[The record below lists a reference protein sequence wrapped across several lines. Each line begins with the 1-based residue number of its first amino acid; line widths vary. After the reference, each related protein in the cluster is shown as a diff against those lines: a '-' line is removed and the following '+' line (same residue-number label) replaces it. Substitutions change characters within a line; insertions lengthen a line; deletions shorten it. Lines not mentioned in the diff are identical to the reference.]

1 MTSTR
6 LAAGGTSD
14 AQPAPRLCSAARR
27 TSHPLPVARWCGSL
41 ALLVALT
48 ASRAAHADLASGR
61 DKLIAGDYKVA
72 IAELGKVTGKDRPA
86 ARVLLARAQLAI
98 GDYAGAEAT
107 LAPLAQGQAK
117 DAQAIEA
124 HLVFDRLRQIT
135 GRTRDARGDL
145 EQLWK
150 DHPTDRAIR
159 TALGEIRH
167 ALGDVVGAKALFDE
181 TIKESD
187 ANALNLDDPIQT
199 YQLAVAARGT
209 SQFQLANDAFR
220 ETLKLSPQL
229 TGAGVE
235 WADLFL
241 EKYAAKLA
249 EQTLE
254 EVFKVNPNDP
264 EAHAA
269 MAQVIVETR
278 YDLAAVRHHLDASL
292 AVNPKNA
299 RALKVRA
306 SIEIDQNQWDTA
318 NRSLDAVLAA
328 NKDDVEA
335 IAMKATVAWLRDDT
349 KAYDAEVQRALAI
362 DPAYAEL
369 YRIVARSAVREHRYV
384 EAIELEKQAVQL
396 KPDFYEAMAG
406 AGLGYLRLGMEQDGI
421 QWLDRS
427 WSGDQYN
434 VRTFNTR
441 TLFKETIPKDYTFG
455 ASKNFRI
462 RYHNDEKAVLSRYLE
477 PTMEK
482 AFADMVRRYGFTPK
496 TPVTLEL
503 YADRND
509 YGIRTVGLPDIAA
522 LGVCFGQVIT
532 AMSPANGDIN
542 WGMVL
547 WHELGHVFAIQLS
560 NSRVPRWFTEGLSEY
575 ETLIARPDWRREND
589 ADLYGAVAN
598 AALPSIGNLNSEFM
612 QPDTNAVVVAYYQS
626 AVTIEYLV
634 QTYGFPKIVDA
645 LKRFGKGQETP
656 DVLQAITGKT
666 IAQLDT
672 ELHKYLDI
680 RLKAYA
686 GTFKLPTRGFDDVTK
701 LEIAADAAPRDAR
714 ARANVALGY
723 YYAGDA
729 DKATTAAAAALA
741 LDARQPIAR
750 YIQAEIVLHQ
760 GDLAKAKALF
770 EGLIADGHD
779 SFDLR
784 SRLAQIAEGAG
795 KTDEVELQ
803 LCAAKKL
810 DPERS
815 TPYQELAQLYEKTG
829 KLPKAL
835 VELEHFAFL
844 EQMDLAP
851 LKKLV
856 VEYAKL
862 GSWAKVRT
870 YGEMATFINPSDPDV
885 LGGLG
890 RAYLELRQPGKALFT
905 YDTMLLTSPPPRR
918 PALVHLGRTR
928 ALIALGKKADARA
941 ALAQA
946 MATEP
951 ENAELLELKARLK

>member
-1 MTSTR
+1 M
-6 LAAGGTSD
+6 
-14 AQPAPRLCSAARR
+14 
-27 TSHPLPVARWCGSL
+27 
-41 ALLVALT
+41 T
-48 ASRAAHADLASGR
+48 ASTVAHADLASGR
-61 DKLIAGDYKVA
+61 DKLIAGDYKAA
-72 IAELGKVTGKDRPA
+72 IGELGKVTGKERPA
-86 ARVLLARAQLAI
+86 ARVLLARAQLAT

-107 LAPLAQGQAK
+107 LGPMVQGPAK

-124 HLVFDRLRQIT
+124 HLVFDQLRRVT
-135 GRTRDARGDL
+135 GRLKDARADL
-145 EQLWK
+145 EQLAK
-150 DHPTDRAIR
+150 DHPGDRAIR
-159 TALGEIRH
+159 TALGEARY
-167 ALGDVVGAKALFDE
+167 AQGDMVGSKALFDE

-187 ANALNLDDPIQT
+187 ANQLNLDDPVQT
-199 YQLAVAARGT
+199 YQLATAARYT

-220 ETLKLSPQL
+220 ETLKLSPQM
-229 TGAGVE
+229 TGAGVA

-241 EKYAAKLA
+241 QKYAAQLA

-269 MAQVIVETR
+269 MGEVIVETR
-278 YDLAAVRHHLDASL
+278 YDLAAVRHHLDAAL

-299 RALKVRA
+299 RALRVRA
-306 SIEIDQNQWDTA
+306 SIEIDQNQWDAA
-318 NRSLDAVLAA
+318 NKTLDAVLAI

-349 KAYDAEVQRALAI
+349 KAYQAEVARALAI

-384 EAIELEKQAVQL
+384 EAVELEKQAVKL

-406 AGLGYLRLGMEQDGI
+406 VGLGYLRLGIEKDGI
-421 QWLDRS
+421 EWLDKS
-427 WSGDQYN
+427 WAGDQYN

-441 TLFKETIPKDYTFG
+441 TLFKETIPKEYTFG
-455 ASKNFRI
+455 TSKSFRI
-462 RYHNDEKAVLSRYLE
+462 RYHNDEKAVLARYLE
-477 PTMEK
+477 PTMER
-482 AFADMVRRYGFTPK
+482 AFASMVKRYGYTPR

-509 YGIRTVGLPDIAA
+509 YGIRTVGLPDISA

-542 WGMVL
+542 WGMIL

-589 ADLYGAVAN
+589 ADLYGALAN
-598 AALPSIGNLNSEFM
+598 NALPSIGNLNSEFL
-612 QPDTNAVVVAYYQS
+612 QPDPSAVVVAYYQS

-634 QTYGFPKIVDA
+634 QTYGFPKIVEA
-645 LKRFGKGQETP
+645 LKLFGKGSETP
-656 DVLQAITGKT
+656 DVLQAITGKSV
-666 IAQLDT
+666 ALLDSDFR
-672 ELHKYLDI
+672 KYLDI

-701 LEIAADAAPRDAR
+701 LEIAADAAPKDGKAR
-714 ARANVALGY
+714 AQVALAY

-729 DKATTAAAAALA
+729 EKAMSASTAALA
-741 LDARQPIAR
+741 LDAKQPIAR

-760 GDLAKAKALF
+760 GDLAKAKSMYQS
-770 EGLIADGHD
+770 LIVDGHD
-779 SFDLR
+779 SFDMR
-784 SRLAQIAEGAG
+784 SRLAQIAEGENNAV
-795 KTDEVELQ
+795 EVEAQ

-815 TPYQELAQLYEKTG
+815 FPYQELAQLYEKAG
-829 KLPKAL
+829 QMPKAL
-835 VELEHFAFL
+835 VELEHYAFL

-856 VEYAKL
+856 TEYAKL

-870 YGEMATFINPSDPDV
+870 YGEMATYINPSDAEI
-885 LGGLG
+885 LGGLA
-890 RAYLELRQPGKALFT
+890 RAYLELRQPDRALFT
-905 YDTMLLTSPPPRR
+905 YDTMLLVTPPPRR
-918 PALVHLGRTR
+918 PALVHLGRTK
-928 ALIALGKKADARA
+928 ALIAQGKKADARA

-946 MATEP
+946 LRTEP
-951 ENAELLELKARLK
+951 ENAEALQLKATLK

>member
-1 MTSTR
+1 MTSKR
-6 LAAGGTSD
+6 LG
-14 AQPAPRLCSAARR
+14 
-27 TSHPLPVARWCGSL
+27 L
-41 ALLVALT
+41 ALVVAVT
-48 ASRAAHADLASGR
+48 ASRVAHADLASGR
-61 DKLIAGDYKVA
+61 DKLIAGDYKTA

-86 ARVLLARAQLAI
+86 ARLLLARAEIAT

-107 LAPLAQGQAK
+107 VAPLTQGPTS
-117 DAQAIEA
+117 DPLVIEA
-124 HLVFDRLRQIT
+124 HLVFDELRRIT
-135 GRTRDARGDL
+135 GRTKDAEADL

-150 DHPTDRAIR
+150 AHTGDRAIR
-159 TALGEIRH
+159 TALGEARY
-167 ALGDVVGAKALFDE
+167 ALGDVLGAKALFDL

-187 ANALNLDDPIQT
+187 ASQLNLDDPVET
-199 YQLAVAARGT
+199 YQLAIAARYT
-209 SQFQLANDAFR
+209 SNYQLANDAFH
-220 ETLKLSPQL
+220 ETLERRPQD
-229 TGAGVE
+229 TRAGVA

-241 EKYAAKLA
+241 EKYAAHPA

-269 MAQVIVETR
+269 MAQVIIELR
-278 YDLAAVRHHLDASL
+278 YDLAAVRHHLDAAL
-292 AVNPKNA
+292 AQNPKNA

-318 NRSLDAVLAA
+318 GKTLDAVIAA
-328 NKDDVEA
+328 NQDDVEA
-335 IAMKATVAWLRDDT
+335 IALKATVAWLRDDT
-349 KAYDAEVQRALAI
+349 KAYDAEVKRALAI

-384 EAIELEKQAVQL
+384 EAVELEKQAVKL
-396 KPDFYEAMAG
+396 RPDFYEAMAG
-406 AGLGYLRLGMEQDGI
+406 AGMGYLRLGMEKEGLEWI
-421 QWLDRS
+421 EKS
-427 WSGDQYN
+427 WAGDKYN
-434 VRTFNTR
+434 VRTYNTR
-441 TLFKETIPKDYTFG
+441 ELFRKTIPKEYTFG
-455 ASKNFRI
+455 TSKNFRI
-462 RYHNDEKAVLSRYLE
+462 RYHKDEKAVLARYLE
-477 PTMEK
+477 PTMER
-482 AFADMVRRYGFTPK
+482 AFADMVKRYGFTPK

-589 ADLYGAVAN
+589 ADLYGAVASG
-598 AALPSIGNLNSEFM
+598 ALASIGDLNSEFM
-612 QPDTNAVVVAYYQS
+612 QPDPNAVVVAYYQS

-634 QTYGFPKIVDA
+634 QTYGFPKIVEA
-645 LKRFGKGQETP
+645 LKLYGKGRETP

-666 IAQLDT
+666 IAALDT
-672 ELHKYLDI
+672 DFRQYLDI

-686 GTFKLPTRGFDDVTK
+686 GTFKLPTRGFDDLTK
-701 LEIAADAAPRDAR
+701 LEIAADAAPKDAK
-714 ARANVALGY
+714 AKANIALGY

-729 DKATTAAAAALA
+729 EKAMTAATAALA
-741 LDARQPIAR
+741 LDGKQPIAR
-750 YIQAEIVLHQ
+750 YLQAEIVLHQ
-760 GDLAKAKALF
+760 GDVPKAKALYQ
-770 EGLIADGHD
+770 GLIVDGHD

-784 SRLAQIAEGAG
+784 SRLAQIAQGEG
-795 KTDEVELQ
+795 KLDEVDRQ

-815 TPYQELAQLYEKTG
+815 SPYQELAQLYEKTG
-829 KLPKAL
+829 QIPKAL

-856 VEYAKL
+856 VEYGKTAN
-862 GSWAKVRT
+862 WPKVRT
-870 YGEMATFINPSDPDV
+870 YGEMATFINPSDPEI
-885 LGGLG
+885 LSGLG
-890 RAYLELRQPGKALFT
+890 RAYLELRQPDKALFT
-905 YDTMLLTSPPPRR
+905 YETMLLTNPPPRR
-918 PALVHLGRTR
+918 PALVHLGRAK
-928 ALIALGKKADARA
+928 ALLALGNKPDAKA

-946 MATEP
+946 MTTEP
-951 ENAELLELKARLK
+951 ENAEALDLKAKLK

>member
-6 LAAGGTSD
+6 LGLALAVAMTASG
-14 AQPAPRLCSAARR
+14 
-27 TSHPLPVARWCGSL
+27 VAR
-41 ALLVALT
+41 
-48 ASRAAHADLASGR
+48 ADLASGR
-61 DKLIAGDYKVA
+61 DKLIAGDYKAA

-86 ARVLLARAQLAI
+86 ARLLLARAQIAT

-107 LAPLAQGQAK
+107 LAPLAQGPGAAK
-117 DAQAIEA
+117 DALAIEA
-124 HLVFDRLRQIT
+124 HLVFDELRRIT
-135 GRTRDARGDL
+135 GRTRDAGADL

-150 DHPTDRAIR
+150 ANPADRAIR
-159 TALGEIRH
+159 TALGQTRY
-167 ALGDVVGAKALFDE
+167 ALGDLLGAKALFDE

-187 ANALNLDDPIQT
+187 ANKLNLDDPVET
-199 YQLAVAARGT
+199 YQLALAARGT

-220 ETLKLSPQL
+220 ETVQLRPQD
-229 TGAGVE
+229 TGAGIA

-241 EKYAAKLA
+241 EKYAAQLA

-278 YDLAAVRHHLDASL
+278 YDLAAVRHHLDAAL
-292 AVNPKNA
+292 GTNPKNA

-306 SIEIDQNQWDTA
+306 SIQIDQNQWDAA
-318 NRSLDAVLAA
+318 NKTLDGVLAV

-335 IAMKATVAWLRDDT
+335 IAMRATVAWLRDDT
-349 KAYDAEVQRALAI
+349 KAYDAEVKRALAI

-384 EAIELEKQAVQL
+384 EAIELEKQAVKL
-396 KPDFYEAMAG
+396 RPDFYEAMAG
-406 AGLGYLRLGMEQDGI
+406 AGLGYLRLGMEAEGI
-421 QWLDRS
+421 SWLDRS
-427 WSGDQYN
+427 WAGDQYN

-441 TLFKETIPKDYTFG
+441 TLFKKTIPKEYTFG
-455 ASKNFRI
+455 TSKNFRI

-477 PTMEK
+477 PTMER
-482 AFADMVRRYGFTPK
+482 AFADMVKRYGFQPK

-589 ADLYGAVAN
+589 ADLYGAVAHGT
-598 AALPSIGNLNSEFM
+598 LPSIGDLNSEFM
-612 QPDTNAVVVAYYQS
+612 QPDANAVVVAYYQS
-626 AVTIEYLV
+626 AVTVEYLV
-634 QTYGFPKIVDA
+634 QTYGFPKIVEA
-645 LKRFGKGQETP
+645 LKLFGKGSETAE
-656 DVLQAITGKT
+656 VLKAITGKAV
-666 IAQLDT
+666 AQLDV
-672 ELHKYLDI
+672 ELRQYLDV

-701 LEIAADAAPRDAR
+701 LEIAADAAPKDAKAR
-714 ARANVALGY
+714 ASVALGY
-723 YYAGDA
+723 YYAGDPE
-729 DKATTAAAAALA
+729 KAMAAAGVALA
-741 LDARQPIAR
+741 LDAKQPIAR
-750 YIQAEIVLHQ
+750 YIQAEVVLHQ
-760 GDLAKAKALF
+760 GDVPRAKALYQ
-770 EGLIADGHD
+770 GLIADGHD

-784 SRLAQIAEGAG
+784 SRLAQIAEGEG
-795 KTDEVELQ
+795 KLDDAEQQ

-815 TPYQELAQLYEKTG
+815 SPYQELAQLYEKTG
-829 KLPKAL
+829 QGPQAL

-856 VEYAKL
+856 VEYGKAAR
-862 GSWAKVRT
+862 WAKVRT
-870 YGEMATFINPSDPDV
+870 YGEMATYINPSDPDI
-885 LGGLG
+885 LSGLG
-890 RAYLELRQPGKALFT
+890 RAYLELGQPDKALFT
-905 YDTMLLTSPPPRR
+905 YETMLLLTPPPRR
-918 PALVHLGRTR
+918 PALVHLGRAK
-928 ALIALGKKADARA
+928 ALLAQGKKPDARA
-941 ALAQA
+941 ALDQA
-946 MATEP
+946 MKTEP
-951 ENAELLELKARLK
+951 ENAESLELKAKLK

>member
-1 MTSTR
+1 MRISTLAR
-6 LAAGGTSD
+6 LARLWPVFVVVMTAAG
-14 AQPAPRLCSAARR
+14 AAR
-27 TSHPLPVARWCGSL
+27 
-41 ALLVALT
+41 
-48 ASRAAHADLASGR
+48 ADLPTGQ

-72 IAELGKVTGKDRPA
+72 IAELGKVGGKDRPA
-86 ARVLLARAQLAI
+86 ARLLLARAQRAT

-107 LAPLAQGQAK
+107 LAPLSQGK
-117 DAQAIEA
+117 DALAVEA
-124 HLVFDRLRQIT
+124 HLALDDLRRVT
-135 GRTRDARGDL
+135 GRTKDARADL
-145 EQLWK
+145 EQLYK

-159 TALGEIRH
+159 TALGQARL
-167 ALGDVVGAKALFDE
+167 ALGDTLGAKALFDE

-187 ANALNLDDPIQT
+187 ANKLNLDDPVQT
-199 YQLAVAARGT
+199 YQLAVAARYT

-220 ETLKLSPQL
+220 ETLKLRPQL
-229 TGAGVE
+229 TDAGIA

-241 EKYAAKLA
+241 EKYAAQLA

-278 YDLAAVRHHLDASL
+278 YNLEDVRHHLDAAL
-292 AVNPKNA
+292 GVNPRNA

-306 SIEIDQNQWDTA
+306 SIEIDRNQWDAA
-318 NRSLDAVLAA
+318 NKSLDSVLTG

-335 IAMKATVAWLRDDT
+335 IAMKATVAWLRDDKT
-349 KAYDAEVQRALAI
+349 AYQTEVQRALAI
-362 DPAYAEL
+362 NPAYAEI
-369 YRIVARSAVREHRYV
+369 YRIVSRSAVREHRYV

-406 AGLGYLRLGMEQDGI
+406 AGLGYLRLGMEKDGLE
-421 QWLDRS
+421 WLDKS
-427 WSGDQYN
+427 WAGDQYN

-441 TLFKETIPKDYTFG
+441 TLFKDTIPKEYTFG
-455 ASKNFRI
+455 ASKSFRV
-462 RYHNDEKAVLSRYLE
+462 RYHNQEKAVLSRYLE

-509 YGIRTVGLPDIAA
+509 YGIRTVGLPDISA

-542 WGMVL
+542 WGMIL

-575 ETLIARPDWRREND
+575 ETLIARPEWRREND

-598 AALPSIGNLNSEFM
+598 GALPSIANLNSEFM
-612 QPDTNAVVVAYYQS
+612 QPDASAVVVAYYQS
-626 AVTIEYLV
+626 AVTIEYLI

-645 LKRFGKGQETP
+645 LKLYGKGAETP
-656 DVLQAITGKT
+656 AVLQSITGKSM
-666 IAQLDT
+666 AVLDA
-672 ELHKYLDI
+672 EFRKYLDL

-686 GTFKLPTRGFDDVTK
+686 GTFKLPTGGFDDLTK
-701 LEIAADAAPRDAR
+701 LEVAADAAPKDAR
-714 ARANVALGY
+714 ARANLALGY
-723 YYAGDA
+723 YYTGDA
-729 DKATTAAAAALA
+729 DEIEKAQAAATAALA
-741 LDARQPIAR
+741 LDPKQPIAR
-750 YIQAEIVLHQ
+750 YIQAEITFHQ
-760 GDLAKAKALF
+760 GDLAKAKAAYQ
-770 EGLIADGHD
+770 GLIADGHD
-779 SFDLR
+779 SYDLR
-784 SRLAQIAEGAG
+784 SRLAQIAQRDG
-795 KTDEVELQ
+795 KVDEVEQQ

-815 TPYQELAQLYEKTG
+815 APYQELAQLYEKAG
-829 KLPKAL
+829 QGAKAL
-835 VELEHFAFL
+835 VELEHYAFI

-856 VEYAKL
+856 VEYGKL
-862 GSWAKVRT
+862 ASWAKVRT
-870 YGEMATFINPSDPDV
+870 YGEMATYLNPADPDI

-890 RAYLELRQPGKALFT
+890 RAYLELRQPDKALFT

-918 PALVHLGRTR
+918 PAVVHIGRTK
-928 ALIALGKKADARA
+928 ALIALNKKADAKA
-941 ALAQA
+941 ALGLA
-946 MATEP
+946 MKTEP
-951 ENAELLELKARLK
+951 ENAEALELKAKLK

>member
-1 MTSTR
+1 MTPTR
-6 LAAGGTSD
+6 LG
-14 AQPAPRLCSAARR
+14 
-27 TSHPLPVARWCGSL
+27 L
-41 ALLVALT
+41 ALVVAMT
-48 ASRAAHADLASGR
+48 ASRVARADLASGR
-61 DKLIAGDYKVA
+61 DKLIAGDYKAA
-72 IAELGKVTGKDRPA
+72 IGELGKVTGKDRPT
-86 ARVLLARAQLAI
+86 ARLLLARAQIAT

-107 LAPLAQGQAK
+107 LVPLAQGQAK
-117 DAQAIEA
+117 DPQAIEA
-124 HLVFDRLRQIT
+124 HLALDQLRRTT
-135 GRTRDARGDL
+135 GRTADARGDL
-145 EQLWK
+145 EQLAK
-150 DHPTDRAIR
+150 ANPGDRAIR
-159 TALGEIRH
+159 TALGETRA
-167 ALGDVVGAKALFDE
+167 ALGDVLGAKALFDE

-187 ANALNLDDPIQT
+187 ANQLNLDDPDQT
-199 YQLAVAARGT
+199 YQLALAARYT
-209 SQFQLANDAFR
+209 SQYALANDAFR
-220 ETLKLSPQL
+220 ETLKLRPQL
-229 TGAGVE
+229 TEAGID

-241 EKYAAKLA
+241 EKYAAQLA

-278 YDLAAVRHHLDASL
+278 YDLAAVRHHLDAAL
-292 AVNPKNA
+292 GANPKNA

-306 SIEIDQNQWDTA
+306 SIEIDQNQWDSA
-318 NRSLDAVLAA
+318 NKTLDAVIAS

-349 KAYDAEVQRALAI
+349 KAFDLQVQRALAI

-369 YRIVARSAVREHRYV
+369 YRIIARSAVREHRYV
-384 EAIELEKQAVQL
+384 EAIELEKLAVKL

-406 AGLGYLRLGMEQDGI
+406 VGLGYLRLGMEKEGLE
-421 QWLDRS
+421 WLDRS
-427 WSGDQYN
+427 WAGDQYN

-441 TLFKETIPKDYTFG
+441 TLFKQTIPKEYTFG
-455 ASKNFRI
+455 TTKDFRI
-462 RYHNDEKAVLSRYLE
+462 RYHNDEKAVLARYLE
-477 PTMEK
+477 PTMER
-482 AFADMVRRYGFTPK
+482 AFADMVRRYGFTPR

-542 WGMVL
+542 WGMIL

-575 ETLIARPDWRREND
+575 ETLIARPEWRREND
-589 ADLYGAVAN
+589 ADLYGALAN
-598 AALPSIGNLNSEFM
+598 AALPSIGSLNSEFM

-634 QTYGFPKIVDA
+634 QTYGFPKIVEA
-645 LKRFGKGQETP
+645 LKLFGKGLESG
-656 DVLQAITGKT
+656 DVLHAITGKT
-666 IAQLDT
+666 MAVLDA
-672 ELHKYLDI
+672 EFRKYLDI

-686 GTFKLPTRGFDDVTK
+686 GTFKLPSRGFDDVTK

-723 YYAGDA
+723 YYGGDA
-729 DKATTAAAAALA
+729 DKAATAAAAALV

-750 YIQAEIVLHQ
+750 YLQAEIALH
-760 GDLAKAKALF
+760 DADPAKAKALYQ
-770 EGLIADGHD
+770 GLIADGHD

-784 SRLAQIAEGAG
+784 SRLAQIAQTES
-795 KTDEVELQ
+795 KPDEVEDQ

-815 TPYQELAQLYEKTG
+815 SPYQELAQIYEKAG

-835 VELEHFAFL
+835 VELEHYAFL

-856 VEYAKL
+856 VEYGKL
-862 GSWAKVRT
+862 ANWPKVRT
-870 YGEMATFINPSDPDV
+870 YGELATFINPSDPEI
-885 LGGLG
+885 LAGLG
-890 RAYLELRQPGKALFT
+890 RAYLELRQPDKALFT
-905 YDTMLLTSPPPRR
+905 YDTMLLTTPPPRR
-918 PALVHLGRTR
+918 PALVHLGRGK
-928 ALIALGKKADARA
+928 ALLALGKRVEARA

-946 MATEP
+946 MKTEP
-951 ENAELLELKARLK
+951 ENAEVLELKAKIK

>member
-1 MTSTR
+1 MTPTR
-6 LAAGGTSD
+6 LGLAFVVVLTAGG
-14 AQPAPRLCSAARR
+14 
-27 TSHPLPVARWCGSL
+27 VAR
-41 ALLVALT
+41 
-48 ASRAAHADLASGR
+48 ADLATGQN
-61 DKLIAGDYKVA
+61 KLIAGEYKVA
-72 IAELGKVTGKDRPA
+72 ITELGKVTGKDRPA
-86 ARVLLARAQLAI
+86 ARLLLARAQRAT

-107 LAPLAQGQAK
+107 LVPLTQGK
-117 DAQAIEA
+117 DALAIEA
-124 HLVFDRLRQIT
+124 HLVLDELRTIT
-135 GRTRDARGDL
+135 GRTRDARADL
-145 EQLWK
+145 EQLYK

-159 TALGEIRH
+159 TALGQARRALGEIR
-167 ALGDVVGAKALFDE
+167 GGKALFDE

-187 ANALNLDDPIQT
+187 ANKLNLDDPEQT
-199 YQLAVAARGT
+199 YQLAIAARDT

-220 ETLKLSPQL
+220 ETVKLRPQL
-229 TGAGVE
+229 TDAGVA

-241 EKYAAKLA
+241 EKYAAQLA

-278 YDLAAVRHHLDASL
+278 YNLEDVRHHLDAAL
-292 AVNPKNA
+292 ALNPKNA

-306 SIEIDQNQWDTA
+306 SIEIDRNEWAAA
-318 NRSLDAVLAA
+318 NKTLDGVLAS

-349 KAYDAEVQRALAI
+349 AGYQAEVQRALAI
-362 DPAYAEL
+362 NPAYAEL
-369 YRIVARSAVREHRYV
+369 YRIVSRSAVREHRYV
-384 EAIELEKQAVQL
+384 EAIELEKQAVKL

-406 AGLGYLRLGMEQDGI
+406 AGLGYLRLGMEKDGI
-421 QWLDRS
+421 EWLDKS
-427 WSGDQYN
+427 WAGDQYN

-455 ASKNFRI
+455 TSKNFRI
-462 RYHNDEKAVLSRYLE
+462 RYHNQEKAVLSRYLE

-598 AALPSIGNLNSEFM
+598 GVLPSIANLNAEFM
-612 QPDTNAVVVAYYQS
+612 QPDVNAVVVAYYQS
-626 AVTIEYLV
+626 AVTIEYLI
-634 QTYGFPKIVDA
+634 QTYGFPKIVEA
-645 LKRFGKGQETP
+645 LKQFGKGAETP
-656 DVLQAITGKT
+656 EVLQGITGKSM
-666 IAQLDT
+666 AVLDA
-672 ELHKYLDI
+672 EFRKYLEI

-686 GTFKLPTRGFDDVTK
+686 GTFKLPTRGFDDLSK
-701 LEIAADAAPRDAR
+701 LEIAVDAAPKDAK
-714 ARANVALGY
+714 AKANLALGY
-723 YYAGDA
+723 YYTGDA
-729 DKATTAAAAALA
+729 DVIEKAAGAAAAALV
-741 LDARQPIAR
+741 LEPKQPIAR
-750 YIQAEIVLHQ
+750 YILAEITFHQ
-760 GDLAKAKALF
+760 GDLGKAKGMYQ
-770 EGLIADGHD
+770 GLIADGHD
-779 SFDLR
+779 SYDLR
-784 SRLAQIAEGAG
+784 SRLAQIATRDA
-795 KTDEVELQ
+795 KPAEVEEQ

-815 TPYQELAQLYEKTG
+815 APYQELAQLYEKAG
-829 KLPKAL
+829 QMPKAL
-835 VELEHFAFL
+835 VELEHDAFL

-856 VEYAKL
+856 TEYGKL
-862 GSWAKVRT
+862 GNWAKVRT
-870 YGEMATFINPSDPDV
+870 YGEMATYINPSDPDV

-890 RAYLELRQPGKALFT
+890 RAYLELRQPDRALYTF
-905 YDTMLLTSPPPRR
+905 DTMLLTNPPPRR
-918 PALVHLGRTR
+918 PALVQLGRAK
-928 ALIALGKKADARA
+928 ALLALNKKADAKA
-941 ALAQA
+941 ALALA
-946 MATEP
+946 MKTEP
-951 ENAELLELKARLK
+951 ENAEALELQAKLK